1 MSSRPLSQGTST
13 GGYILLEVIL
23 AMMVFSV
30 AVVGLTKALNS
41 MLNTTNEIQRE
52 YAVQMGLDAIIAEAK
67 AKDDDDDM
75 ELERYEESLGV
86 IFNTNV
92 ERVRDMQNQE
102 GRRLDDLYLL
112 TATATFEDESAEP
125 FIVEMY
131 LYIED

>member
-1 MSSRPLSQGTST
+1 MWSNQQISRNS

-67 AKDDDDDM
+67 AKDDDNEM

-86 IFNTNV
+86 TFRTEV
-92 ERVRDMQNQE
+92 ERVRDLENKD
-102 GRRLDDLYLL
+102 GRRLNDLHML

-125 FIVEMY
+125 IVVQMY